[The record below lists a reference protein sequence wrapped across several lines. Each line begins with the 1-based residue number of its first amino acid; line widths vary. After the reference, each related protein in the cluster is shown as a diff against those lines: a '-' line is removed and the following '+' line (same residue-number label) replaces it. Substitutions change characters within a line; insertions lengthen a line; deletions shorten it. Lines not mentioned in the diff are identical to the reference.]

1 MAMSLDTIKF
11 MLFPYT
17 VLPEKELRQLSLV
30 LPGLSVLQVTSPPAA
45 PDWLLQMVTAWPAI
59 TEKQQIETI
68 GLCLKGYR
76 EFAAVHGDDSV
87 LASLSL
93 DRISKDFAESRFR
106 IQTELKKNNAG
117 EPGDA
122 EIALLEAAVFLEM
135 ARDLDEKEM
144 EVEAGLTRMD
154 SLEGEFR
161 EILGISED
169 EALEDTMETLS
180 PPLRAGNTGL
190 SFMLPKRIQSW
201 FRLLFN
207 HMPAACPVLVTTSEP
222 ALAELFEHFRM
233 PDDQGGK
240 ISEPTRIALGSI
252 PTVDDLAVE
261 DFLSLLSDPEASGIL
276 ASYWQALQSVLH
288 APGVPSGPEALS
300 QSIDT
305 LQDYLRHFRGELG
318 LSSDRVVSIE
328 LVFADKLAWNII
340 REQYRQTAGPA
351 QPEDASLD
359 DLMKVVVCSY

>member
-1 MAMSLDTIKF
+1 MSLDTMEF

-17 VLPEKELRQLSLV
+17 VVPEKDYRQLSLV
-30 LPGLSVLQVTSPPAA
+30 LPGLSVLQVTRPPVA

-59 TEKQQIETI
+59 TEQQQIETI

-93 DRISKDFAESRFR
+93 DQISRDFVESRFR
-106 IQTELKKNNAG
+106 IQTELNKNKAT
-117 EPGDA
+117 ELGDA
-122 EIALLEAAVFLEM
+122 AISLLEAAIFLEM

-144 EVEAGLTRMD
+144 EVEAGLARMD

-169 EALEDTMETLS
+169 EVLEDTMETLS
-180 PPLRAGNTGL
+180 PPLRAERTSL

-222 ALAELFEHFRM
+222 ALAELFEHLLG
-233 PDDQGGK
+233 PDGRGGK
-240 ISEPTRIALGSI
+240 LSEPTRMALGSI

-276 ASYWQALQSVLH
+276 ASYWQGLQSVLH

-318 LSSDRVVSIE
+318 LSSNRVVSIE

-340 REQYRQTAGPA
+340 RKKYRHTEGPA
-351 QPEDASLD
+351 RTEEDASLD